1 MNESN
6 REERKEEKERHA
18 TWLELFYDLV
28 FVVVVSQLSQNLNHD
43 ISLSGLLSF
52 IALFIP
58 VWLAW
63 IGATFF
69 ATRFDTD
76 DLGHRILTLLQM
88 MAAAAMAVNVPD
100 ALGKTSA
107 GFALSYA
114 AIRFILVIE
123 YFRVGRHISSARPL
137 TKRYL
142 IGFTSAAV
150 IWTVSAFVP
159 STSLRFILWG
169 IGSAIDFGTPLLVG
183 RLAIKSAPP
192 NISHL
197 PERIGLFVII
207 VLGESILGVVMGLAG
222 HEWNIYSTLS
232 VGLGLSIPFSLWWIY
247 FDNVDGSAIRAAR
260 EKGRIG
266 IYIAWLYIHFPLVIG
281 LTAIGVGIK
290 HVASSNQQIAL
301 PFSELWLICGS
312 VSTCLF
318 VQSIL
323 HLTAVGGDSD
333 SEYKTRR
340 TWAIY
345 RIISGVVILVIPIF
359 GLRLLPVV
367 LMFILAVVCAFQIIL
382 DLRHHP
388 QHRIFKL

>member
-1 MNESN
+1 MK
-6 REERKEEKERHA
+6 RYDGEERKGEKERHA

-28 FVVVVSQLSQNLNHD
+28 FVAVISQLSENLDHD
-43 ISLSGLLSF
+43 ISLTGLLNF

-63 IGATFF
+63 VGATFF

-88 MAAAAMAVNVPD
+88 MGAAAMAVNVP
-100 ALGKTSA
+100 AGLGETSA

-114 AIRFILVIE
+114 AIRFILVME
-123 YFRVGRHISSARPL
+123 YFRVGRHITSARPL
-137 TKRYL
+137 IERYL
-142 IGFTSAAV
+142 IGFSSSAI

-159 STSLRFILWG
+159 PPLRFVLWA
-169 IGSAIDFGTPLLVG
+169 IGLTIDFSTPLLIG
-183 RLAIKSAPP
+183 RLAIRFAPH
-192 NISHL
+192 ISHL
-197 PERIGLFVII
+197 PERMGLFTII

-247 FDNVDGSAIRAAR
+247 FDNIGGSAIRAAS

-266 IYIAWLYIHFPLVIG
+266 IYYVWVFIHFPMVVG

-290 HVASSNQQIAL
+290 NAASSNQEIAL

-312 VSTCLF
+312 VATCLF
-318 VQSIL
+318 VQAIF
-323 HLTAVGGDSD
+323 HLIAVDD
-333 SEYKTRR
+333 FDTEYKTRR
-340 TWAIY
+340 KWALY
-345 RIISGVVILVIPIF
+345 RIISGIVILAIPIL
-359 GLRLLPVV
+359 GLRVLPVT
-367 LMFILAVVCAFQIIL
+367 LMLILAVVCAFQVIL
-382 DLRHHP
+382 DLRDHP
-388 QHRIFKL
+388 HHRIFKLW